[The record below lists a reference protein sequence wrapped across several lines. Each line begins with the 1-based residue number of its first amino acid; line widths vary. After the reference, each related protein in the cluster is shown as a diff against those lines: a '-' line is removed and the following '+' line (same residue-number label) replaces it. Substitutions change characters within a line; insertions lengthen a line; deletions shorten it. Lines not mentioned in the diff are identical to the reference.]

1 MESFGIIIDCVTMTF
16 VTCSFVV
23 LLEIANRLK
32 SNDKRF
38 DKIYERSTCPPKKR
52 IKDLLVQTVYKKAA
66 GSAAEQII
74 KSPEP
79 DIQELD
85 IIAYKHIIGLLIP
98 RAFEKLRGDWGVGYR
113 RFYTHLHAR
122 RLRVL

>member
-1 MESFGIIIDCVTMTF
+1 M
-16 VTCSFVV
+16 
-23 LLEIANRLK
+23 
-32 SNDKRF
+32 
-38 DKIYERSTCPPKKR
+38 STQKR

-98 RAFEKLRGDWGVGYR
+98 RAYEKLRGDWEWATGAPIPISMHDALEYYEKHIEER
-113 RFYTHLHAR
+113 D
-122 RLRVL
+122 

>member
-1 MESFGIIIDCVTMTF
+1 MPTE
-16 VTCSFVV
+16 
-23 LLEIANRLK
+23 
-32 SNDKRF
+32 
-38 DKIYERSTCPPKKR
+38 KR

-79 DIQELD
+79 EFQELD

-98 RAFEKLRGDWGVGYR
+98 RAFEKLRGDWEWATGASIPISMHDALEYYEKHVEER
-113 RFYTHLHAR
+113 DS
-122 RLRVL
+122 